1 MLGSHPGSRQE
12 VNGEEKEGWSSGS
25 FIKRKQ
31 SMHTASGEGDLGKG
45 FLLCKSVFACQSE
58 GSSGEG
64 PTESAEKSA

>member
-12 VNGEEKEGWSSGS
+12 VNGEEKEGRSSGS

-45 FLLCKSVFACQSE
+45 FLLCKSVFAC
-58 GSSGEG
+58 
-64 PTESAEKSA
+64 